1 MEYYAHYQYF
11 TKPKNQV
18 EDFAVSLLKSMD
30 KDVVT
35 DKEREED
42 EKYFRLMVEE
52 ELKENKR
59 VKEVHINSY
68 KSLDNSYVLSTDH
81 ARVVYYPIVKKDRF

>member
-11 TKPKNQV
+11 TKPKNKV
-18 EDFAVSLLKSMD
+18 EYFAISLLKSMD

-42 EKYFRLMVEE
+42 EKYFRLIIAG
-52 ELKENKR
+52 ELEHNKR
-59 VKEVHINSY
+59 VKEVHISSY
-68 KSLDNSYVLSTDH
+68 KSLDNYILSTDH